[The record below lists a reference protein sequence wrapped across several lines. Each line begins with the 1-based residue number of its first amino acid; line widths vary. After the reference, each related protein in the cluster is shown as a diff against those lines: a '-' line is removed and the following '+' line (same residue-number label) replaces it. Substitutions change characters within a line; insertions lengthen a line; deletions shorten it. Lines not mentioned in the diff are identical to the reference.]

1 MNILLIVTI
10 LIFALFT
17 YEGYRKGLI
26 KIAISI
32 ASMLLTTAIVLAIT
46 PVVGNYLKE
55 QTSLYDTISEKT
67 TEFVSSNPSTC
78 HKG

>member
-17 YEGYRKGLI
+17 YEGYRKGFI

-46 PVVGNYLKE
+46 PVVGN
-55 QTSLYDTISEKT
+55 
-67 TEFVSSNPSTC
+67 
-78 HKG
+78 